1 MTAVTQIDITY
12 LSGLQTTLEGI
23 LTEVKQQIAGV
34 GAVTIGTAVEDIAPL
49 SRLTIEPG
57 VTGSNGA
64 GFDPANQLL
73 TALQTMGG
81 SVNDQLVWLEKF
93 LTDMIAEIGTT
104 ITSFGT
110 ADNLSSESVAQLDS
124 DFSGAINAM
133 QQGASSGSSGGSSSG
148 SSGGSSSGSSGGS
161 NPPT

>member
-1 MTAVTQIDITY
+1 VTAVTQIDSTY
-12 LSGLQTTLEGI
+12 LSGLRTTLEGI

-34 GAVTIGTAVEDIAPL
+34 GPVTTGTAVEDIAPL
-49 SRLTIEPG
+49 SSLTVEPG

-73 TALQTMGG
+73 TAIKAMGG

-104 ITSFGT
+104 ITSFGNS
-110 ADNLSSESVAQLDS
+110 DGLSSESVAQLDS
-124 DFSGAINAM
+124 DFSGAISDM
-133 QQGASSGSSGGSSSG
+133 QQGASSGSSGGSNSG
-148 SSGGSSSGSSGGS
+148 SSGGSDPGSSGGS
-161 NPPT
+161 TPPT

>member
-1 MTAVTQIDITY
+1 VTAVTQIDITY
-12 LSGLQTTLEGI
+12 LTGLQSTLEGI

-34 GAVTIGTAVEDIAPL
+34 GPVTIGTGIEDIAPL
-49 SRLTIEPG
+49 SSLTLEPG

-73 TALQTMGG
+73 TALKTMGG

-110 ADNLSSESVAQLDS
+110 AGSLSSESVAQLDS
-124 DFSGAINAM
+124 DFSGAINDM
-133 QQGASSGSSGGSSSG
+133 QQGASSGSSGSSNSG
-148 SSGGSSSGSSGGS
+148 SSGGTT
-161 NPPT
+161 PPT